1 MTYTSTI
8 CIIEAKKGGYNL
20 RSTMNKVKT
29 TLNLSPEVLEMF
41 KQQAREKGLDNS
53 SYLTYLVHEQNKQKE
68 FQEQLKQL
76 FLSMLKNNG
85 G

>member
-1 MTYTSTI
+1 MTIISILY
-8 CIIEAKKGGYNL
+8 IIETKKGGYNL
-20 RSTMNKVKT
+20 KDTMNKIKT
-29 TLNLSPEVLEMF
+29 TISISPDVYDLF
-41 KQQAREKGLDNS
+41 KKQAREKGLDNG